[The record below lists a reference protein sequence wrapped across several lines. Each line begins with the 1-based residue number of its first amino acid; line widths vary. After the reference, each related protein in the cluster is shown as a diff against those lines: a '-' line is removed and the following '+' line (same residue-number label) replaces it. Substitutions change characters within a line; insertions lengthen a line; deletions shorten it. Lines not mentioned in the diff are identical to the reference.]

1 VPCERQSLGGMRPG
15 LKDFCRL
22 ALGDAVVDAQPEQ
35 CTSLFPKW
43 PDPIAFS
50 CRFQMLYNGGSKSA
64 LCHAMDFLIAVALT
78 YLLVVMRLPPL
89 YGPPEKNSTPKAEPP
104 DDRKPSR

>member
-1 VPCERQSLGGMRPG
+1 VGKHWQRLKRFGAEFIFQLCLASGKVLAGMRPG

-22 ALGDAVVDAQPEQ
+22 ALRDAVVDAQPEQ

-64 LCHAMDFLIAVALT
+64 LCRAMDL
-78 YLLVVMRLPPL
+78 
-89 YGPPEKNSTPKAEPP
+89 
-104 DDRKPSR
+104 